1 MAFKGLGVPVRTVHL
16 LASAALFSAGQAV
29 AQAPAPSAPAAP
41 EQAVDFSAEQL
52 NYDDNTD
59 TVTATGD
66 VRMTREGNRVRAD
79 SISWNRKSGQ
89 VIASGNV
96 IVVNP
101 GGDAAYGD
109 KVQLT
114 DTLKDGVVDNLLLVL
129 AEGGRLAADRGTRVD
144 GISTLENAAYTPC
157 PVTDDSGCPKNPS
170 WSISAVK
177 IVHDPVAK
185 KLTFTHAQPHI
196 LGIDLF
202 TLPKFTIPLGGQ
214 GASGLLA
221 PDIRYSRTNGL
232 EYAQPFYFRLSS
244 NRDLTLTPHFYTE
257 ILPALGGQYRA
268 LTENGAYQIGGF
280 ATYSSRLPAGTL
292 TGPRDRD
299 FRGYVDASGRFQLDP
314 AWSITGSIRRVTDRT
329 FLRRY
334 DISND
339 DRLRSVIR
347 VERAATDSFLSIDS
361 WSFQTLRAGEDQGQS
376 PWVLPNVD
384 YRLRLPDLIAGGRV
398 SAQVNALSIARSDGQ
413 DTQRMFAS
421 ARWDLRRLT
430 PWGQELL
437 LTAYGRGDLYHSKGN
452 ALTTTAQY
460 RGDPGFEGRA
470 VGSIAAEM
478 RWPLIGQFLSGVQRI
493 TPRVQLVATPHV
505 RNFDIPNEDARSVDL
520 EDSNLFAL
528 NRFPGYDRYED
539 GVRLTYGLDWAYD
552 APNVAIAANIGQ
564 SYRITRRGTA
574 FPDGTGLNGRTSDIV
589 GRASVKWRDWITFTE
604 RFRLDKDNLAVRR
617 NEVDATIGSKSTYA
631 VIGYLRL
638 NRDIPFTLEDLRDR
652 EEIRLAGRLAL
663 TKYISVFGSTII
675 DLTDRAEDPTSTVDG
690 YEPVRH
696 RLGIAYTDDCID
708 LGFTWRREYQTSGDA
723 RAGNSFLVRL
733 AFKGFGR

>member
-1 MAFKGLGVPVRTVHL
+1 MPVRTVHL
-16 LASAALFSAGQAV
+16 LASAALFSAGQVAV
-29 AQAPAPSAPAAP
+29 AQTAAPAAAP
-41 EQAVDFSAEQL
+41 EQAVDFSAAEL
-52 NYDDNTD
+52 SYDDGSN

-66 VRMTREGNRVRAD
+66 VRMSREGNRVRAD
-79 SISWNRKSGQ
+79 TITWNRTSGQ
-89 VIASGNV
+89 VVASGNV

-129 AEGGRLAADRGTRVD
+129 AEGGRLAADKGTRVD
-144 GISTLENAAYTPC
+144 GVSTLENAAYTPC
-157 PVTDDSGCPKNPS
+157 PVTDDDGCPRNPS

-196 LGIDLF
+196 FGIGLF

-214 GASGLLA
+214 GSSGLLA
-221 PDIRYSRTNGL
+221 PDLRYSRTNGL
-232 EYAQPFYFRLSS
+232 EYAQPFYFRLAP
-244 NRDLTLTPHFYTE
+244 NRDLTLTPHVYSE
-257 ILPALGGQYRA
+257 VLPSIAAQYRA

-280 ATYSSRLPAGTL
+280 ATYGSRLPAGT
-292 TGPRDRD
+292 TTATRERD
-299 FRGYVDASGRFQLDP
+299 FRGYLDASGRFQLDP
-314 AWSITGSIRRVTDRT
+314 AWSISGSIRRVTDRT
-329 FLRRY
+329 LLRRY

-347 VERAATDSFLSIDS
+347 AERAAPNSYLSIDS
-361 WSFQTLRAGEDQGQS
+361 WAFQTLRAGDDQGQS
-376 PWVLPNVD
+376 PLVLPSLD
-384 YRLRLPDLIAGGRV
+384 YRLRLPQHFAGGQI
-398 SAQVNALSIARSDGQ
+398 STQINALSIARPDGQ
-413 DTQRMFAS
+413 DTQRLFAS

-430 PWGQELL
+430 PLGQELL

-452 ALTTTAQY
+452 ALTTTALY
-460 RGDPGFEGRA
+460 RGNPGYEGRA
-470 VGSIAAEM
+470 IGSLAAEV
-478 RWPLIGQFLSGVQRI
+478 RWPLIGEFLSGLQRI
-493 TPRVQLVATPHV
+493 TPRIQAVATPHV
-505 RNFDIPNEDARSVDL
+505 RNFAIPNEDARAVDL

-539 GVRLTYGLDWAYD
+539 GVRVTYGVDYAYD
-552 APNVAIAANIGQ
+552 APNVAVAATVGQ
-564 SYRITRRGTA
+564 SYRVTRRGA
-574 FPDGTGLNGRTSDIV
+574 GFPDGTGLNGRSSDIV
-589 GRASVKWRDWITFTE
+589 GRASVKFRDFVTFTE
-604 RFRLDKDNLAVRR
+604 RFRLDKDSLAVRR

-631 VIGYLRL
+631 IVGYLRL
-638 NRDIPFTLEDLRDR
+638 NRNIPFTLEDLRDR
-652 EEIRLAGRLAL
+652 EEIRLAGRVAI

-675 DLTDRAEDPTSTVDG
+675 DLTDRAEDPTSSVDG

-696 RLGIAYTDDCID
+696 RLGIAYTDECID
-708 LGFTWRREYQTSGDA
+708 LGFTWRREYQSSGDA

>member
-1 MAFKGLGVPVRTVHL
+1 MPLRTVQL
-16 LASAALFSAGQAV
+16 LASAAFFLAGQAV
-29 AQAPAPSAPAAP
+29 AQTPAPPAA
-41 EQAVDFSAEQL
+41 EQAIDFSAGQL
-52 NYDDNTD
+52 NYDSNTD

-66 VRMTREGNRVRAD
+66 VRMAREGNRVRAD

-89 VIASGNV
+89 VVASGNV

-101 GGDAAYGD
+101 GGDTAYGD
-109 KVQLT
+109 KVELT
-114 DTLKDGVVDNLLLVL
+114 DTLKDGVVNNLLLVL
-129 AEGGRLAADRGTRVD
+129 AEGGRLAADKGTRVN
-144 GISTLENAAYTPC
+144 GVSTLENAAYTPC
-157 PVTDDSGCPKNPS
+157 PVSDENGCPKNPS

-177 IVHDPVAK
+177 IVHDPIAK
-185 KLTFTHAQPHI
+185 SLTFTRAQPHI
-196 LGIDLF
+196 FGIDLF
-202 TLPKFTIPLGGQ
+202 TLPKFTIPLGGE
-214 GASGLLA
+214 GASGLLT
-221 PDIRYSRTNGL
+221 PDLRYSRTNGL
-232 EYAQPFYFRLSS
+232 EFAQPVYFRLGS
-244 NRDLTLTPHFYTE
+244 NRDLTLTPHIFSE
-257 ILPALGGQYRA
+257 VLPALAGRYRA
-268 LTENGAYQIGGF
+268 LTGNGAYQIGGF
-280 ATYSSRLPAGTL
+280 ATYGSRLPAGAVT
-292 TGPRDRD
+292 TGGQRE
-299 FRGYVDASGRFQLDP
+299 FRGYLDASGRFQLNP
-314 AWSITGSIRRVTDRT
+314 AWSVTGSIRRVTDRT

-347 VERAATDSFLSIDS
+347 VERAAPNSFLSINS
-361 WSFQTLRAGEDQGQS
+361 WSFQTLRAADDQGQS

-398 SAQVNALSIARSDGQ
+398 SAQLNALSIARSNGQ
-413 DTQRMFAS
+413 DTQRLFAS
-421 ARWDLRRLT
+421 ARWDLRQLT

-437 LTAYGRGDLYHSKGN
+437 LTAYGRGDLYHSKSN
-452 ALTTTAQY
+452 ALTTTALY
-460 RGDPGFEGRA
+460 RGDPGFQGRA
-470 VGSIAAEM
+470 VGSIAAEI
-478 RWPLIGQFLSGVQRI
+478 RWPLIGQFLSGLQRI

-539 GVRLTYGLDWAYD
+539 GVRVTYGLDWAYD
-552 APNVAIAANIGQ
+552 APNVAISANVGQ
-564 SYRITRRGTA
+564 SYRVSRRGSA

-589 GRASVKWRDWITFTE
+589 GRASVRFRDLVTFTE
-604 RFRLDKDNLAVRR
+604 RFRLDKDNLAIRR

-631 VIGYLRL
+631 IIGYLRL